1 LKLEGTSVMRLPIP
15 QSEPDAFRLV
25 YGLAFVVGICLLV
38 GYLAGAI
45 AGIALFTA
53 IALGGFAWAAK
64 RGERPTRLH
73 EAELAGH
80 RAGAGHRILV
90 VANEALTGDAL
101 RDEILLRRERHPVLD
116 VLAPV
121 LQSRTHYV
129 TTDIDRE
136 TEDARRRLRET
147 LAWARTHGF
156 EATGEVGDPIDPLAG
171 LADELRR
178 YDVDEVIIATHRPER
193 ANWVEAALVTA
204 LRTQLNAPLTHIV
217 IDDAGAQGGSSL
229 SRAS

>member
-1 LKLEGTSVMRLPIP
+1 MRLPIK
-15 QSEPDAFRLV
+15 SEPDAFRFV
-25 YGLAFVVGICLLV
+25 WGLAFVVGVCLLV
-38 GYLAGAI
+38 GYLAGAV

-53 IALGGFAWAAK
+53 VALGGLAWAIK
-64 RGERPTRLH
+64 RGERPTRLSD
-73 EAELAGH
+73 AELAGH

-101 RDEILLRRERHPVLD
+101 RDEILLRRERQPVLD

-121 LQSRTHYV
+121 LQSRTHFV

-147 LAWARTHGF
+147 LAWARAHGF
-156 EATGEVGDPIDPLAG
+156 EATGEVGDPVDPLAG

-178 YDVDEVIIATHRPER
+178 YDVDEVIIATHPPER
-193 ANWVEAALVTA
+193 ANWVEGALVTA
-204 LRTQLNAPLTHIV
+204 LRTQLNAPLTHVV
-217 IDDAGAQGGSSL
+217 IDDVGAQRDSSWR
-229 SRAS
+229 RAS

>member
-1 LKLEGTSVMRLPIP
+1 MRLPIK
-15 QSEPDAFRLV
+15 SEPDAFRLA
-25 YGLAFVVGICLLV
+25 YGLAFVVGVSLLV

-45 AGIALFTA
+45 AGIVLFTA
-53 IALGGFAWAAK
+53 VALGGLALAS
-64 RGERPTRLH
+64 RPERPTRLH

-80 RAGAGHRILV
+80 RAGAGHRILI
-90 VANEALTGDAL
+90 VANQALTGDAL
-101 RDEILLRRERHPVLD
+101 RDEILLRSARRPVLE

-121 LQSRTHYV
+121 LQSRTHFV

-147 LAWARTHGF
+147 LAWARAHGF
-156 EATGEVGDPIDPLAG
+156 TATGEVGDPVDPLAG

-193 ANWVEAALVTA
+193 ANWVEDALVTA
-204 LRTQLNAPLTHIV
+204 LRTQVNAPLTHVV
-217 IDDAGAQGGSSL
+217 IDDVGAPRGRSSGGGE
-229 SRAS
+229 RAS